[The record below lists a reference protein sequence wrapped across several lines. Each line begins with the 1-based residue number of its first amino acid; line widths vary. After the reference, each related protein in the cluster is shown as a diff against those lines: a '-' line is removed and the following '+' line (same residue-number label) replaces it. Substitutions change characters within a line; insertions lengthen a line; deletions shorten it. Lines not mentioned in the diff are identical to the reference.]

1 MRILN
6 VTAQKPDSTGSGVY
20 LSELIKGFHKMG
32 HTQALIAG
40 VYEEDPIDMPEGVA
54 LFPVYFHTEQLPYA
68 IAGMS
73 DEMPYTSTRYCDMT
87 PEMTE
92 RFRSAYTEK
101 ITEALDSFKP
111 DVILCH
117 HLYFVTG
124 LVRELAADTPVYA
137 ICHGSDL
144 RQIKKNPWQREY
156 IKKMIPQLD
165 GIFALHTEQKTEICK
180 IFSCPE
186 DKVIVI
192 GTGYNN
198 AVFCKMSQQTL
209 GSPRVDGENKS
220 EICMI
225 FAGKIAEKKGVMSLL
240 KSVNLLETHKQSY
253 RLILAGGYG
262 NESEYEQIQRLAA
275 EADIPVEFP
284 GKLNQTQLA
293 TLMNEGDIFL
303 LPSFYEGLPLVVVEA
318 MACGLKVVCTD
329 LPGIRP
335 WLDATVS
342 NHNVVFVQPPQ
353 MENEDEPI
361 KESLP
366 QFEQKLAEAMM
377 QLTEDVIAERVG
389 SKRRVEPDLSRVSWD
404 GLCKIILDH
413 IA

>member
-1 MRILN
+1 
-6 VTAQKPDSTGSGVY
+6 
-20 LSELIKGFHKMG
+20 
-32 HTQALIAG
+32 
-40 VYEEDPIDMPEGVA
+40 
-54 LFPVYFHTEQLPYA
+54 
-68 IAGMS
+68 
-73 DEMPYTSTRYCDMT
+73 
-87 PEMTE
+87 
-92 RFRSAYTEK
+92 
-101 ITEALDSFKP
+101 
-111 DVILCH
+111 
-117 HLYFVTG
+117 
-124 LVRELAADTPVYA
+124 
-137 ICHGSDL
+137 
-144 RQIKKNPWQREY
+144 
-156 IKKMIPQLD
+156 
-165 GIFALHTEQKTEICK
+165 
-180 IFSCPE
+180 
-186 DKVIVI
+186 
-192 GTGYNN
+192 
-198 AVFCKMSQQTL
+198 
-209 GSPRVDGENKS
+209 
-220 EICMI
+220 
-225 FAGKIAEKKGVMSLL
+225 MSLL